1 MQIKVMGGF
10 LDGIDFIDYY
20 RQMDKMDGMD
30 FIDGIDIYRRDGL
43 SQHYSTGML
52 TTFNATFSICG
63 WKMVILHTILKSA
76 SY

>member
-1 MQIKVMGGF
+1 MGGF

-20 RQMDKMDGMD
+20 RQD
-30 FIDGIDIYRRDGL
+30 RL

-76 SY
+76 SC

>member
-1 MQIKVMGGF
+1 
-10 LDGIDFIDYY
+10 
-20 RQMDKMDGMD
+20 MDKMDGMD
-30 FIDGIDIYRRDGL
+30 FIDGIDISRRDGL